1 MKNVFFLCAVI
12 GAAIL
17 LNSCANQATTASDTS
32 ARQQGLVDR
41 GSVAPVSGGPAVPIA
56 LMQRFEP

>member
-1 MKNVFFLCAVI
+1 MKKVFFLCAVI

-17 LNSCANQATTASDTS
+17 LNSCANQGTTASDS

-41 GSVAPVSGGPAVPIA
+41 GSVAPVSGGPAGPIA
-56 LMQRFEP
+56 PRQRSEP